1 MAGFTVPVNHALYQ
15 YELQTY
21 PNNEPHVAAAAVAI
35 VTADACTKL
44 AAAVA
49 DAEEDTKVYVIKYG
63 TTDDALDSC
72 ADDPDNIYTVDS
84 EAELNE
90 ALHEIAADIKSFA
103 GYSAPQM
110 AEI

>member
-1 MAGFTVPVNHALYQ
+1 
-15 YELQTY
+15 
-21 PNNEPHVAAAAVAI
+21 
-35 VTADACTKL
+35 
-44 AAAVA
+44 
-49 DAEEDTKVYVIKYG
+49 
-63 TTDDALDSC
+63 LDSC

>member
-1 MAGFTVPVNHALYQ
+1 M
-15 YELQTY
+15 QTY

-44 AAAVA
+44 ATAAGS
-49 DAEEDTKVYVIKYG
+49 DTKVYVIKYG
-63 TTDDALDSC
+63 TTDTSLDSC

-90 ALHEIAADIKSFA
+90 ALHEIAADIKS
-103 GYSAPQM
+103 
-110 AEI
+110 